1 MFSRRH
7 PYLFFLLTFSSI
19 AAVLLLGASLLFII
33 GIRNSDFVNMNNSG
47 EKVGV
52 IEIIGVITDAKDV
65 LYNLKRF
72 REDESIKSIVIR
84 IDSPG
89 GGVGPS
95 QEIFREVQK
104 TIKTKKIIS
113 SMGTVAASGGYY
125 IAAGTNGIVAN
136 PGTITGSIGVIMG
149 YTNFQNI
156 LQKIGLVPVVFK
168 SGEFKDMGS
177 PVREMTDT
185 EEKIIQG
192 FVNKIHKQFVHDVA
206 QGRGMERKRVGKLA
220 DGRIY
225 TGEEAKELGLVDR
238 LGNLEDSI
246 EWAGRLGGIKGKIAP
261 VYAREKKFSILRYIT
276 DSTLNELVNRII
288 HSDLSAGYLY
298 YPAR

>member
-7 PYLFFLLTFSSI
+7 PYLFFLLIFSSI
-19 AAVLLLGASLLFII
+19 VATLLLGASLLFIV
-33 GIRNSDFVNMNNSG
+33 GTRGSDFVNMNKSG

-52 IEIIGVITDAKDV
+52 IEIIGVIADAKDV
-65 LYNLKRF
+65 LYHLKRF
-72 REDESIKSIVIR
+72 REDESIKSIVMR

-104 TIKTKKIIS
+104 TIKTKKIIT

-125 IAAGTNGIVAN
+125 IAAGTNGIVAS

-177 PVREMTDT
+177 PVRDMTDT
-185 EEKIIQG
+185 EEKIIQN

-206 QGRGMERKRVGKLA
+206 QGRGMELNRIGKLA

-246 EWAGRLGGIKGKIAP
+246 EWAGHLGGIKGKITP
-261 VYAREKKFSILRYIT
+261 VYAREKKFSLLRYIT
-276 DSTLNELVNRII
+276 DSTLDELVNRII
-288 HSDLSAGYLY
+288 YSDLSAGYLY
-298 YPAR
+298 YPAK

>member
-7 PYLFFLLTFSSI
+7 PYLFFLLIFSSI
-19 AAVLLLGASLLFII
+19 ITTLLLGTSLLFII
-33 GIRNSDFVNMNNSG
+33 GTRGSDFVGMNKSG

-52 IEIIGVITDAKDV
+52 IEILGVITDAKNV
-65 LYNLKRF
+65 LFNLKRF
-72 REDESIKSIVIR
+72 REDESIKAIVMR

-95 QEIFREVQK
+95 QEIFREVQR
-104 TIKTKKIIS
+104 TIKTKKIIT
-113 SMGTVAASGGYY
+113 SMGSVAASGGYY

-136 PGTITGSIGVIMG
+136 PGTITGSIGVVMG
-149 YTNFQNI
+149 YTNFQKI

-177 PVREMTDT
+177 PVRDMTDK
-185 EEKIIQG
+185 EEKIIQD

-206 QGRGMERKRVGKLA
+206 QGRGMDLTRIGKLA

-246 EWAGRLGGIKGKIAP
+246 EWAGRLGGIKGKITP
-261 VYAREKKFSILRYIT
+261 VYARKKKFSILRFIT
-276 DSTLNELVNRII
+276 GSTLNELVNRII

-298 YPAR
+298 YPVK